1 VRDLGVASDESD
13 NGDNGLSN
21 SRRLQLDSPPRV
33 RRYLTRLIARW
44 DHGDLPSEDLGRL
57 AVTLKVLMGMVT
69 GDSTERRLQA
79 LEARL
84 EELRQP

>member
-1 VRDLGVASDESD
+1 VRDLGVASDENGSD
-13 NGDNGLSN
+13 DNGLSN

-44 DHGDLPSEDLGRL
+44 DGGELPSDDLGRVAL
-57 AVTLKVLMGMVT
+57 ALKTLMGMIT

-84 EELRQP
+84 EELRQ

>member
-1 VRDLGVASDESD
+1 MRDLGVASDENGSD
-13 NGDNGLSN
+13 DNGLSN

-44 DHGDLPSEDLGRL
+44 DRGELPSDDLGRVAL
-57 AVTLKVLMGMVT
+57 ALKTLMGMIT

-84 EELRQP
+84 EELRQ